1 MALDVPGSTRRN
13 LAPEKVADLPQFVT
27 SFFEGLPYTPVICLS
42 VICGSS
48 ASLLQ
53 QLLSSNSSAS
63 HHREAWILLT
73 RLKWDRKPI
82 TLLLPISEII
92 QGGGRDWDE
101 NEIIQSWICPWGSEG
116 STEIEDI
123 IPEFRTL
130 LEGLHLSERL
140 PDLQSLDHCLEK
152 FMGEVI

>member
-1 MALDVPGSTRRN
+1 MSNLAPNIKENDTFVVLICHGARMRIFLNLYLQASDVPGSTRRN

-42 VICGSS
+42 VIGGSY

-53 QLLSSNSSAS
+53 QLLSSDSSAS
-63 HHREAWILLT
+63 HHREAWILIT

-92 QGGGRDWDE
+92 QG
-101 NEIIQSWICPWGSEG
+101 N
-116 STEIEDI
+116 
-123 IPEFRTL
+123 
-130 LEGLHLSERL
+130 
-140 PDLQSLDHCLEK
+140 
-152 FMGEVI
+152 